1 VLPGRFTFKFM
12 TSGWEPE
19 GTSGS
24 SESSGPGGPAAAAG
38 LPLPAHHLPL
48 SFQFVVVSTRLGG
61 RPTVTYVLSNFSVS
75 ATVGDLALPMAMSES
90 DTGLP
95 VPPAAA
101 AGDAVLGSNGLKAT
115 RTTASNTNL
124 RVRVGV
130 LVRNP
135 QGCVALVDEEG
146 FATVSLMAPSLTA
159 LGAEFGVAP
168 TGSAP
173 PSNSSGTTGS
183 ASGSG
188 SSSGF
193 DSDDGN
199 STSIAHRELAS
210 AVSPPAIPI

>member
-1 VLPGRFTFKFM
+1 M

-24 SESSGPGGPAAAAG
+24 SESSASGPGGPAAAAG
-38 LPLPAHHLPL
+38 LPLPAHLPL
-48 SFQFVVVSTRLGG
+48 SFQFVVVSTRLGE
-61 RPTVTYVLSNFSVS
+61 RPTVTSVLSNFSVA

-101 AGDAVLGSNGLKAT
+101 AGDAVLGSNGPNAT
-115 RTTASNTNL
+115 RTTASNNNL

-188 SSSGF
+188 SSSASGF
-193 DSDDGN
+193 DYGN